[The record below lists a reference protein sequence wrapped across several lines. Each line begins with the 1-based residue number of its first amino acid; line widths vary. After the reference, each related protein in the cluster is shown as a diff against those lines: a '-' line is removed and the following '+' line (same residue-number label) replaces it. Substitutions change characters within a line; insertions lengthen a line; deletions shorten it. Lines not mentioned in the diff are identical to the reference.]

1 MGAGFDPKALIGV
14 ALVVGFVV
22 IIVLCVLADGKSKKK
37 FMQKIQNDY
46 KIKDKEGRM
55 ILTSNNELMF
65 SLPSGSLP
73 GYKLFR
79 LEDIA
84 IAGFERTRGQRCFCF
99 FDASGKTLK
108 GEYLTPSKKPLLQ
121 KTMTA
126 FPMNSGEDEQIFEF
140 IKKHKSDVRKIVNGK
155 ED

>member
-37 FMQKIQNDY
+37 FMQK
-46 KIKDKEGRM
+46 
-55 ILTSNNELMF
+55 
-65 SLPSGSLP
+65 
-73 GYKLFR
+73 
-79 LEDIA
+79 
-84 IAGFERTRGQRCFCF
+84 
-99 FDASGKTLK
+99 
-108 GEYLTPSKKPLLQ
+108 
-121 KTMTA
+121 TMTA